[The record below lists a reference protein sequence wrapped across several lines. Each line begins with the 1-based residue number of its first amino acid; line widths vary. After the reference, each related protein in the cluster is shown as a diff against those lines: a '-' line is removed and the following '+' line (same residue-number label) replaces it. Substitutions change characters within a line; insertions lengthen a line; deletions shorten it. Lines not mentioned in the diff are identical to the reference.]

1 MLIVLDFASSR
12 LVCRAIHSHPLISFC
27 RAMYSQ
33 DDLNKRNELRKAVW
47 AHLRDPAVK
56 NIKIEQ
62 HGRSNVV
69 ANRREKKRDQ
79 KRRERES
86 LGYSTATARFFCPF

>member
-1 MLIVLDFASSR
+1 
-12 LVCRAIHSHPLISFC
+12 
-27 RAMYSQ
+27 MYSQ